1 LIVFSGNGRGN
12 QSSKKKEARLKLC
25 FLANAASIHTRRWT
39 TYFAE
44 HGYDVTVLS
53 LSEGTVP
60 GVPVWRIGQDPATRG
75 RLAYLL
81 AVPAVRRALKTIKPD
96 VVHAHYAGGYGLL
109 GALAGRHPLVVS
121 AWGSDVLVVPRAEP
135 LMRWVIKQCL
145 NRADLVTSV
154 AVHMTATMRAL
165 GVKVEILTNP
175 LGVDT
180 ANFHPRTGTG
190 AGLARLD
197 EAAAP
202 LLVSTRHLEPI
213 YNMGLLIEA
222 MPEILLKHPNAT
234 AAILGAGSLRAE
246 LEARTRQLGI
256 ANSVTFVGRKTEA
269 EVAEYLSRA
278 DVYVSTSLSDG
289 NNISLN
295 EAMACGAFPVVT
307 DIPANREWIEDGRT
321 GYLVDTRDPGQ
332 LAARV
337 IEALNAPELRS
348 RAAERNWEVVRQGA
362 SWKNAMRR
370 MEMEYAAVLERRGHP
385 ALAS

>member
-1 LIVFSGNGRGN
+1 M
-12 QSSKKKEARLKLC
+12 KLC

-39 TYFAE
+39 TYFSE

-53 LSEGTVP
+53 LSEGKIP
-60 GVPVWRIGQDPATRG
+60 GVPVWKVGSDPATRG

-81 AVPAVRRALKTIKPD
+81 AVPEVRMALKSIEPD

-135 LMRWVIKQCL
+135 LIRWVIRQCL

-154 AVHMTATMRAL
+154 AVHMSATMRAF
-165 GVKVEILTNP
+165 GVKGEILTLP

-180 ANFHPRTGTG
+180 ATFHPRSTSGGNANGGNGSSRTG
-190 AGLARLD
+190 ASAA
-197 EAAAP
+197 EAEDTAAP
-202 LLVSTRHLEPI
+202 LVVSTRHLEPI

-222 MPEILLKHPNAT
+222 IPEILLKYPRAQV
-234 AAILGAGSLRAE
+234 AILGDGSMRAE
-246 LEARTRQLGI
+246 LEGRSRQLGI
-256 ANSVTFVGRKTEA
+256 AESVKFLGRRTEI
-269 EVAEYLSRA
+269 EVASSLSRA
-278 DVYVSTSLSDG
+278 AVYVSTSLSDG

-307 DIPANREWIEDGRT
+307 DIPANREWIEDGQT
-321 GYLVDTRDPGQ
+321 GFLVDTRDPGL

-337 IEALNAPELRS
+337 IEALGAPELRH
-348 RAAERNWEVVRQGA
+348 RAAERNWELVRQGA
-362 SWKNAMRR
+362 SWKNAMKR
-370 MEMEYAAVLERRGHP
+370 MEIEYSAVLERCGQSAWEAR
-385 ALAS
+385 A

>member
-1 LIVFSGNGRGN
+1 M
-12 QSSKKKEARLKLC
+12 KLC
-25 FLANAASIHTRRWT
+25 LLANAVSIHTRRWAT
-39 TYFAE
+39 HFAA
-44 HGYDVTVLS
+44 HGHEVTVVS
-53 LSEGTVP
+53 LSDGEIP
-60 GVPVWRIGQDPATRG
+60 GVPVWKVGSDPATRG

-81 AVPAVRRALKTIKPD
+81 AVPEVRRALKTIDPD

-135 LMRWVIKQCL
+135 LMRWVITQCL

-165 GVKVEILTNP
+165 GVKGEILTNP

-180 ANFHPRTGTG
+180 ATFHPRSGKA
-190 AGLARLD
+190 AGPAQLE
-197 EAAAP
+197 EASAP

-222 MPEILLKHPNAT
+222 MPEILLKHPGAT
-234 AAILGAGSLRAE
+234 AAILGGGSLRAE
-246 LEARTRQLGI
+246 LEARTRELGI
-256 ANSVTFVGRKTEA
+256 AKSVTFVGRRTEI
-269 EVAEYLSRA
+269 EVADYLSRA

-307 DIPANREWIEDGRT
+307 DIPANREWIEDGQT
-321 GYLVDTRDPGQ
+321 GYLVDVNDPGQ

-337 IEALNAPELRS
+337 VEALGKAELRQ
-348 RAAERNWEVVRQGA
+348 RAAERNWELVRQGA
-362 SWKNAMRR
+362 SWKNAMMR
-370 MEMEYAAVLERRGHP
+370 MELEYAAVLERCAQP
-385 ALAS
+385 V